1 MLLAALNLGS
11 ARAQFT
17 LTASNAGNTATVA
30 VAGPA
35 ITSLD
40 LTGDFTTNFLLVNS
54 DGTQTYASN
63 ATISVSGPDGL
74 SFSSPIIDSGT
85 VPVGSGYTVSSH
97 ETAFSFDIA
106 LTPAQET
113 LFQSSGQSVTVTFSD
128 WSTTGPSS
136 NVAFFNWDVANGNLD
151 AVPEPPTAWLAI
163 GGFGAL
169 ALVWRQRRRS
179 IGDRAAFVG
188 GTPGPA

>member
-106 LTPAQET
+106 CP
-113 LFQSSGQSVTVTFSD
+113 
-128 WSTTGPSS
+128 
-136 NVAFFNWDVANGNLD
+136 GNP
-151 AVPEPPTAWLAI
+151 VPVERP
-163 GGFGAL
+163 
-169 ALVWRQRRRS
+169 
-179 IGDRAAFVG
+179 IGDGDLQRLVHYRTQFERG
-188 GTPGPA
+188 LF